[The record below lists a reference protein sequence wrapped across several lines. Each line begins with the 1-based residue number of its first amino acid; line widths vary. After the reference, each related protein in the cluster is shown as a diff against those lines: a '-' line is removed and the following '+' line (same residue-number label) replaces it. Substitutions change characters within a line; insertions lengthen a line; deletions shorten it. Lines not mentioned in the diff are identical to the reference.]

1 MGRAERR
8 QMERMKARDSKK
20 QTIAAAKLLESD
32 IKRKGIFDANTALS
46 NPYYMTQIVNQR
58 ITQRKAMEKNGI
70 TEADLKAEYEK
81 GYAVARRDLTVY
93 AIRMFCAATAISLH
107 RLHKFGESR
116 IARVL
121 EDVQCVM
128 NEEICTDDILDRCKA
143 ETGIDI
149 RCGDY
154 D

>member
-1 MGRAERR
+1 MNRADRR
-8 QMERMKARDSKK
+8 AQARADAKQKKAALKDAAVQYQRDMKHGGVNAR
-20 QTIAAAKLLESD
+20 
-32 IKRKGIFDANTALS
+32 TALS
-46 NPYYMTQIVNQR
+46 NPAYLAQHIAAEKKR
-58 ITQRKAMEKNGI
+58 REAWEKNGI
-70 TEADLKAEYEK
+70 TEADLKAAYEK

>member
-32 IKRKGIFDANTALS
+32 IKRQGIFDANTALS

-70 TEADLKAEYEK
+70 TEADLKAEYERGRSDAQK
-81 GYAVARRDLTVY
+81 DLTRFTMRFFY
-93 AIRMFCAATAISLH
+93 SAAAIAS
-107 RLHKFGESR
+107 
-116 IARVL
+116 
-121 EDVQCVM
+121 
-128 NEEICTDDILDRCKA
+128 
-143 ETGIDI
+143 
-149 RCGDY
+149 Y
-154 D
+154 